1 MNNFWGLSEDEIK
14 KKFKS
19 ISEKKGDRIIREKIY
34 DILISRNLCI
44 EESTLRK
51 NLDDDLQKI
60 SDSINIL
67 DKNQAKATSI
77 FLYALVAHISG
88 KKEIYLEFLR
98 SNDVAKG
105 LFSNHII
112 NDEERNKKLDNFY
125 GIIGYSKAVMKVHQI
140 MVLGEYNKPIYTVVT
155 RDREA
160 MSKNDIRTFKWDYC
174 SMDEFIY
181 SIMCDYYA
189 TKRTGYYFKEN
200 DEFLLKMYYSL
211 YLYLTEDENKEEY
224 KKLTLN
230 YSQRSIESKKFAG
243 ITDFL
248 MLVDLSITFPEVFGD
263 IIDKPHKIVKAD
275 ESLLDFNKV
284 RAVPPL
290 SNEEKDLIKNL
301 KDEDIRIL
309 MEKPKKLKNKKDF
322 INNLVV
328 LKHNA
333 ENYLSK
339 NREKLERADDFS
351 QYLSEINTLF
361 YIQYE
366 LKNNDKLK
374 EILEASENIALQFRE
389 FVEKKT
395 SEYDEDE
402 EEIGFLTLGY
412 RLFELALM
420 FSLMED
426 NEKSKYYFKESSIY
440 LKGEVE
446 EKYFETPR
454 ESDGCSN
461 SFLKNAYAHI
471 MTGDVEKF
479 EAALYINPDIDYIED
494 DEELLEYEVTDPM
507 VLSVYED
514 TNIKELLKT
523 VKDMLRVDKA
533 YGREVSRQKEIYEV
547 LNKMVKFEK
556 SKDKEKAK
564 EAINKKLDKVYN
576 SIASI
581 NSYLEVY
588 PMYIGLKGITQYYLT
603 GVK

>member
-51 NLDDDLQKI
+51 NLDYDLQKI

-284 RAVPPL
+284 RAVTPL

-301 KDEDIRIL
+301 KDEDIRIF

-333 ENYLSK
+333 EIYLSK
-339 NREKLERADDFS
+339 NREKIERADDFS
-351 QYLSEINTLF
+351 QYLSELNTLF
-361 YIQYE
+361 YIQNE

-374 EILEASENIALQFRE
+374 EILEDSENIALQFRE

-420 FSLMED
+420 FDLMKD
-426 NEKSKYYFKESSIY
+426 DEKSKYYFKESSRY

-471 MTGDVEKF
+471 MTGDIDNFK
-479 EAALYINPDIDYIED
+479 AALYINPDIDYIED

-547 LNKMVKFEK
+547 LNKMVKLEK

-576 SIASI
+576 SIVSI

-588 PMYIGLKGITQYYLT
+588 PMYIGLKKF
-603 GVK
+603 V

>member
-284 RAVPPL
+284 RAVTPL

-374 EILEASENIALQFRE
+374 EILEDSEKIALQFRE

-426 NEKSKYYFKESSIY
+426 DEKSKYYFKESSIY

-547 LNKMVKFEK
+547 LDKIVKFEK

-588 PMYIGLKGITQYYLT
+588 PMYLGLKSLYS
-603 GVK
+603 

>member
-284 RAVPPL
+284 RAVTPL

-333 ENYLSK
+333 EIYLSK

-351 QYLSEINTLF
+351 QYLSELNILF

-374 EILEASENIALQFRE
+374 EILEDSEKIALQFRE

-426 NEKSKYYFKESSIY
+426 DEKSKYYFKESSIY

-547 LNKMVKFEK
+547 LNKIVKFEK

-588 PMYIGLKGITQYYLT
+588 PMYLGLKSLYS
-603 GVK
+603 

>member
-284 RAVPPL
+284 RAVTPL

-333 ENYLSK
+333 EIYLSK

-351 QYLSEINTLF
+351 QYLSELNILF

-374 EILEASENIALQFRE
+374 EILEDSENIALQFRE

-426 NEKSKYYFKESSIY
+426 DEKSKYYFKESSIY

-547 LNKMVKFEK
+547 LNKIVKFEK

-588 PMYIGLKGITQYYLT
+588 PMYLGLKSLYS
-603 GVK
+603 

>member
-284 RAVPPL
+284 RAVTPL

-374 EILEASENIALQFRE
+374 EILEDSEKIALQFRE

-412 RLFELALM
+412 RLIELALM

-547 LNKMVKFEK
+547 LNKIVKFEK

-588 PMYIGLKGITQYYLT
+588 PMYLGLKSLYS
-603 GVK
+603 

>member
-1 MNNFWGLSEDEIK
+1 MNRFSSLSEDEIK
-14 KKFKS
+14 EKFRQF
-19 ISEKKGDRIIREKIY
+19 SEEPRGPRVRKFIY
-34 DILISRNLCI
+34 DILLKNPINR
-44 EESTLRK
+44 EEFDFKK
-51 NLDDDLQKI
+51 NLNLDVEKI
-60 SDSINIL
+60 KTANNSGH
-67 DKNQAKATSI
+67 KNQSI
-77 FLYALVAHISG
+77 ASDFFIYGLVAHIFGDEKTYIELLSSDEFQNG
-88 KKEIYLEFLR
+88 IFDTDMKKNEKWCKELTR
-98 SNDVAKG
+98 
-105 LFSNHII
+105 
-112 NDEERNKKLDNFY
+112 FY
-125 GIIGYSKAVMKVHQI
+125 GVIRYDITTIKIHEI
-140 MVLGEYNKPIYTVVT
+140 MVLRKYNKPIYTVVT

-284 RAVPPL
+284 RAVTPL

-333 ENYLSK
+333 EIYLSK

-351 QYLSEINTLF
+351 QYLSELNILF

-374 EILEASENIALQFRE
+374 EILEDSENIALQFRE

-426 NEKSKYYFKESSIY
+426 DEKSKYYFKESSIY

-547 LNKMVKFEK
+547 LNKIVKFEK

-588 PMYIGLKGITQYYLT
+588 PMYLGLKSLYS
-603 GVK
+603 

>member
-284 RAVPPL
+284 RAVTPL

-374 EILEASENIALQFRE
+374 EILEDSENIALQFRE

-426 NEKSKYYFKESSIY
+426 DEKSKYYFKESSIY

-494 DEELLEYEVTDPM
+494 DEELLEYKVTDPM

-547 LNKMVKFEK
+547 LDKIVKFEK

-588 PMYIGLKGITQYYLT
+588 PMYLGLKSLYS
-603 GVK
+603 

>member
-284 RAVPPL
+284 RAVTPL

-333 ENYLSK
+333 EIYLSK

-351 QYLSEINTLF
+351 QYLSELNTLF
-361 YIQYE
+361 YIQHE
-366 LKNNDKLK
+366 LKNDDKLK
-374 EILEASENIALQFRE
+374 GILEASENIALQFRE

-547 LNKMVKFEK
+547 LNKIVKLEK

-576 SIASI
+576 SIVSI

-588 PMYIGLKGITQYYLT
+588 PMYIGLKKF
-603 GVK
+603 V

>member
-284 RAVPPL
+284 RAVTPL

-374 EILEASENIALQFRE
+374 EILEDSENIALQFRE

-412 RLFELALM
+412 RLIELALM

-523 VKDMLRVDKA
+523 VKNMLRVDKA

-547 LNKMVKFEK
+547 LDKIVKFEK

-588 PMYIGLKGITQYYLT
+588 PMYLGLKSLYS
-603 GVK
+603 

>member
-284 RAVPPL
+284 RAVTPL

-374 EILEASENIALQFRE
+374 EILEDSENIALQFRE

-412 RLFELALM
+412 RLIELALM

-533 YGREVSRQKEIYEV
+533 YGREVSRQKEICEV
-547 LNKMVKFEK
+547 LNKIVKLEK

-588 PMYIGLKGITQYYLT
+588 PMYLGLKSLYS
-603 GVK
+603 

>member
-98 SNDVAKG
+98 SNDVSKG

-284 RAVPPL
+284 RAVTPL

-301 KDEDIRIL
+301 KDDDIRIL

-333 ENYLSK
+333 EIYLSK
-339 NREKLERADDFS
+339 NREKIERADDFS
-351 QYLSEINTLF
+351 QYLSELNTLF
-361 YIQYE
+361 YIQHE

-374 EILEASENIALQFRE
+374 EILEDSENIALQFRE

-420 FSLMED
+420 FDLMKYD
-426 NEKSKYYFKESSIY
+426 EKSKYYFKESSRY

-471 MTGDVEKF
+471 MTGDIQKF

-533 YGREVSRQKEIYEV
+533 YGREVSRQKEICEV
-547 LNKMVKFEK
+547 LNKIVKLEK

-588 PMYIGLKGITQYYLT
+588 TMYLGLKSLYS
-603 GVK
+603 

>member
-51 NLDDDLQKI
+51 NLDYDLQKI

-98 SNDVAKG
+98 SNDVSKG

-248 MLVDLSITFPEVFGD
+248 MLLDLSITFPEVFGD

-284 RAVPPL
+284 RAVTPL

-301 KDEDIRIL
+301 KDEDIRIF

-351 QYLSEINTLF
+351 QYLSELNTLF
-361 YIQYE
+361 YIQNE
-366 LKNNDKLK
+366 LKNDDKLK
-374 EILEASENIALQFRE
+374 EILEDSENIALQFRE

-420 FSLMED
+420 FDLMKD
-426 NEKSKYYFKESSIY
+426 DEKSKYYFKESSRY

-471 MTGDVEKF
+471 MTGDIDNFK
-479 EAALYINPDIDYIED
+479 AALYINPDIDYIED

-547 LNKMVKFEK
+547 LNKMVKLEK

-576 SIASI
+576 SIVSI

-588 PMYIGLKGITQYYLT
+588 PMYIGLKKFI
-603 GVK
+603 

>member
-1 MNNFWGLSEDEIK
+1 MAHILGDEKTYIELLSSDEFQNGIFDTDMK
-14 KKFKS
+14 KNERWCKELTSFY
-19 ISEKKGDRIIREKIY
+19 GVIRY
-34 DILISRNLCI
+34 DIATI
-44 EESTLRK
+44 
-51 NLDDDLQKI
+51 KI
-60 SDSINIL
+60 
-67 DKNQAKATSI
+67 
-77 FLYALVAHISG
+77 H
-88 KKEIYLEFLR
+88 E
-98 SNDVAKG
+98 
-105 LFSNHII
+105 
-112 NDEERNKKLDNFY
+112 
-125 GIIGYSKAVMKVHQI
+125 I
-140 MVLGEYNKPIYTVVT
+140 MVLRKYDKPIYTVVT

-181 SIMCDYYA
+181 SIMCDYY
-189 TKRTGYYFKEN
+189 
-200 DEFLLKMYYSL
+200 
-211 YLYLTEDENKEEY
+211 
-224 KKLTLN
+224 
-230 YSQRSIESKKFAG
+230 
-243 ITDFL
+243 TDFL

-284 RAVPPL
+284 KAVTPL
-290 SNEEKDLIKNL
+290 SNVEKDLIKNL

-333 ENYLSK
+333 EIYLSK
-339 NREKLERADDFS
+339 DKEKLERADDFS
-351 QYLSEINTLF
+351 QYLSELNTLF

-374 EILEASENIALQFRE
+374 EILEDSEKIALQFRE

-420 FSLMED
+420 FSLMEED
-426 NEKSKYYFKESSIY
+426 GKSKYYFKESSIY

-461 SFLKNAYAHI
+461 SFLKNTYAHI
-471 MTGDVEKF
+471 MNGDVDNFK
-479 EAALYINPDIDYIED
+479 AALYINPDIDYIED

-533 YGREVSRQKEIYEV
+533 YGREVSRQKEICEV
-547 LNKMVKFEK
+547 LNKIVKLEK

-588 PMYIGLKGITQYYLT
+588 PMYLGLKSLYS
-603 GVK
+603 

>member
-44 EESTLRK
+44 EELTLRK

-67 DKNQAKATSI
+67 DKKQAKATSI

-224 KKLTLN
+224 KKLALN

-284 RAVPPL
+284 KAVNPL
-290 SNEEKDLIKNL
+290 SNVEKYLIKNL

-309 MEKPKKLKNKKDF
+309 MEKPKKLKNKKNF

-333 ENYLSK
+333 EIYLSK
-339 NREKLERADDFS
+339 NKEKLERADDFS
-351 QYLSEINTLF
+351 QYLSELNTLF

-374 EILEASENIALQFRE
+374 EILEDSEKIALQFRE

-420 FSLMED
+420 FSLMEED
-426 NEKSKYYFKESSIY
+426 GKSKYYFKESSIY

-461 SFLKNAYAHI
+461 SFLKNTYAHI
-471 MTGDVEKF
+471 MNGDVDNFK
-479 EAALYINPDIDYIED
+479 AALYINPDIDYIED

-533 YGREVSRQKEIYEV
+533 YGREVSRQKEIYEI
-547 LNKMVKFEK
+547 LNKMVKLEN
-556 SKDKEKAK
+556 SKDKEKVK
-564 EAINKKLDKVYN
+564 EAINKK
-576 SIASI
+576 
-581 NSYLEVY
+581 
-588 PMYIGLKGITQYYLT
+588 
-603 GVK
+603 

>member
-34 DILISRNLCI
+34 GILISRNLCI

-284 RAVPPL
+284 RAVTPL

-333 ENYLSK
+333 EIYLSK

-351 QYLSEINTLF
+351 QYLSELNILF

-374 EILEASENIALQFRE
+374 EILEDSENIALQFRE
-389 FVEKKT
+389 FVETKT

-426 NEKSKYYFKESSIY
+426 DEKSKYYFKESSIY

-547 LNKMVKFEK
+547 LNKIVKFEK

-588 PMYIGLKGITQYYLT
+588 PMYLGLKSLYS
-603 GVK
+603 

>member
-284 RAVPPL
+284 RAVTPL

-374 EILEASENIALQFRE
+374 EILEDSEKIALQFRE

-426 NEKSKYYFKESSIY
+426 DEKSKYYFKESSIY

-547 LNKMVKFEK
+547 LNKIVKFEK

-588 PMYIGLKGITQYYLT
+588 PMYLGLKSLYS
-603 GVK
+603 

>member
-284 RAVPPL
+284 RAVTPL

-333 ENYLSK
+333 EIYLSK

-351 QYLSEINTLF
+351 QYLSELNILF

-374 EILEASENIALQFRE
+374 EILEDSENIALQFRE

-426 NEKSKYYFKESSIY
+426 DEKSKYYFKESSIY

-523 VKDMLRVDKA
+523 VKNMLRVDKA

-547 LNKMVKFEK
+547 LNKIVKFEK

-588 PMYIGLKGITQYYLT
+588 PMYLGLKSLYS
-603 GVK
+603 

>member
-284 RAVPPL
+284 RAVTPL

-333 ENYLSK
+333 EIYLSK

-351 QYLSEINTLF
+351 QYLSELNILF

-374 EILEASENIALQFRE
+374 EILEDSENIALQFRE

-412 RLFELALM
+412 RLIELALM

-547 LNKMVKFEK
+547 LDKIVKFEK

-588 PMYIGLKGITQYYLT
+588 PMYLGLKSLYS
-603 GVK
+603 

>member
-284 RAVPPL
+284 RAVTPL

-333 ENYLSK
+333 EIYLSK

-351 QYLSEINTLF
+351 QYLSELNILF

-374 EILEASENIALQFRE
+374 EILEDSENIALQFRE

-426 NEKSKYYFKESSIY
+426 DEKSKYYFKESSIY

-547 LNKMVKFEK
+547 LNKIVKFEK

-588 PMYIGLKGITQYYLT
+588 PMYVGLKKF
-603 GVK
+603 V

>member
-1 MNNFWGLSEDEIK
+1 MNRFSSLSEDEIK
-14 KKFKS
+14 EKFRQF
-19 ISEKKGDRIIREKIY
+19 SEEPRGPRVRKFIY
-34 DILISRNLCI
+34 DILLKNPINR
-44 EESTLRK
+44 EEFDFKK
-51 NLDDDLQKI
+51 NLNLDVEKI
-60 SDSINIL
+60 KTANNSGH
-67 DKNQAKATSI
+67 KNQSI
-77 FLYALVAHISG
+77 ASDFFIYGLVAHIFGDEKTYIELLSSDEFQNG
-88 KKEIYLEFLR
+88 IFDTDMKKNEKWCKELTR
-98 SNDVAKG
+98 
-105 LFSNHII
+105 
-112 NDEERNKKLDNFY
+112 FY
-125 GIIGYSKAVMKVHQI
+125 GVIRYDITTIKIHEI
-140 MVLGEYNKPIYTVVT
+140 MVLRKYNKPIYTVVT

-160 MSKNDIRTFKWDYC
+160 MSKNEIKTFKWDYC

-284 RAVPPL
+284 RAVTPL

-333 ENYLSK
+333 EIYLSK

-351 QYLSEINTLF
+351 QYLSELNILF

-374 EILEASENIALQFRE
+374 EILEDSENIALQFRE

-426 NEKSKYYFKESSIY
+426 DEKSKYYFKESSIY

-547 LNKMVKFEK
+547 LNKIVKFEK

-588 PMYIGLKGITQYYLT
+588 PMYLGLKSLYS
-603 GVK
+603 

>member
-284 RAVPPL
+284 RAVTPL

-374 EILEASENIALQFRE
+374 EILEDSEKIALQFRE

-412 RLFELALM
+412 RLIELALM

-523 VKDMLRVDKA
+523 VKNMLRVDKA

-547 LNKMVKFEK
+547 LNKIVKFEK

-588 PMYIGLKGITQYYLT
+588 PMYVGLKKF
-603 GVK
+603 V

>member
-284 RAVPPL
+284 RAVTPL

-333 ENYLSK
+333 EIYLSK

-351 QYLSEINTLF
+351 QYLSELNILF

-374 EILEASENIALQFRE
+374 EILEDSENIALQFRE

-426 NEKSKYYFKESSIY
+426 DEKSKYYFKESSIY

-523 VKDMLRVDKA
+523 VKNMLRVDKA

-547 LNKMVKFEK
+547 LDKIVKFEK

-588 PMYIGLKGITQYYLT
+588 PMYLGLKSLYS
-603 GVK
+603 

>member
-98 SNDVAKG
+98 SNDVSKG

-284 RAVPPL
+284 KAVTPL

-333 ENYLSK
+333 EIYLSK
-339 NREKLERADDFS
+339 DKEKLERADDFS
-351 QYLSEINTLF
+351 QYLSELNTLF

-374 EILEASENIALQFRE
+374 EILEDSEKIALQFRE

-420 FSLMED
+420 FSLMEED
-426 NEKSKYYFKESSIY
+426 GKSKYYFKESSIY

-461 SFLKNAYAHI
+461 SFLKNTYAHI
-471 MTGDVEKF
+471 MNGDVDNFK
-479 EAALYINPDIDYIED
+479 AALYINPDIDYIED

-533 YGREVSRQKEIYEV
+533 YGREVSRQKEICEV
-547 LNKMVKFEK
+547 LNKIVKLEK

-588 PMYIGLKGITQYYLT
+588 PMYLGLKSLYS
-603 GVK
+603 

>member
-284 RAVPPL
+284 RAVTPL

-374 EILEASENIALQFRE
+374 EILEDSEKIALQFRE

-426 NEKSKYYFKESSIY
+426 DEKSKYYFKESSIY

-523 VKDMLRVDKA
+523 VKNMLRVDKA

-547 LNKMVKFEK
+547 LNKIVKFEK

-588 PMYIGLKGITQYYLT
+588 PMYLGLKSLYS
-603 GVK
+603 

>member
-284 RAVPPL
+284 RAVTPL

-374 EILEASENIALQFRE
+374 EILEDSEKIALQFRE

-412 RLFELALM
+412 RLIELALM

-547 LNKMVKFEK
+547 LDKIVKFEK

-588 PMYIGLKGITQYYLT
+588 PMYLGLKSLYS
-603 GVK
+603 

>member
-284 RAVPPL
+284 RAVTPL

-351 QYLSEINTLF
+351 QYLSEINILF

-374 EILEASENIALQFRE
+374 EILEDSENIALQFRE

-426 NEKSKYYFKESSIY
+426 DEKSKYYFKESSIY

-523 VKDMLRVDKA
+523 VKNMLRVDKA

-547 LNKMVKFEK
+547 LNKIVKFEK

-588 PMYIGLKGITQYYLT
+588 PMYLGLKSLYS
-603 GVK
+603 

>member
-44 EESTLRK
+44 EELTLRK

-67 DKNQAKATSI
+67 DKKQAKATSI

-224 KKLTLN
+224 KKLALN

-284 RAVPPL
+284 KAVTPL
-290 SNEEKDLIKNL
+290 SNVEKYLIKNL

-309 MEKPKKLKNKKDF
+309 MEKPKKLKNKKNF

-333 ENYLSK
+333 EIYLSK
-339 NREKLERADDFS
+339 NKEKLERADDFS
-351 QYLSEINTLF
+351 QYLSELNTLF

-374 EILEASENIALQFRE
+374 EILEDSEKIALQFRE

-420 FSLMED
+420 FSLMEED
-426 NEKSKYYFKESSIY
+426 GKSKYYFKESSIY

-461 SFLKNAYAHI
+461 SFLKNTYAHI
-471 MTGDVEKF
+471 MNGDVDNFK
-479 EAALYINPDIDYIED
+479 AALYINPDIDYIED

-533 YGREVSRQKEIYEV
+533 YGREVSRQKEIYEI
-547 LNKMVKFEK
+547 LNKMVKLEN
-556 SKDKEKAK
+556 SKDKEKVK

-588 PMYIGLKGITQYYLT
+588 PMYLGLKSLYS
-603 GVK
+603 

>member
-284 RAVPPL
+284 RAVTPL

-374 EILEASENIALQFRE
+374 EILEDSEKIALQFRE

-412 RLFELALM
+412 RLIELALM

-523 VKDMLRVDKA
+523 VKNMLRVDKA

-547 LNKMVKFEK
+547 LDKIVKFEK

-588 PMYIGLKGITQYYLT
+588 PMYLGLKSLYS
-603 GVK
+603 

>member
-1 MNNFWGLSEDEIK
+1 MNRFSSLSEDEIK
-14 KKFKS
+14 EKFRQF
-19 ISEKKGDRIIREKIY
+19 SEEPRGPRVRKFIY
-34 DILISRNLCI
+34 DILLKNPINR
-44 EESTLRK
+44 EEFDFKK
-51 NLDDDLQKI
+51 NLNLDVEKI
-60 SDSINIL
+60 KTANNSGH
-67 DKNQAKATSI
+67 KNQSI
-77 FLYALVAHISG
+77 ASDFFIYGLVAHIFGDEKTYIELLSSDEFQNG
-88 KKEIYLEFLR
+88 IFDTDMKKNEKWCKELTR
-98 SNDVAKG
+98 
-105 LFSNHII
+105 
-112 NDEERNKKLDNFY
+112 FY
-125 GIIGYSKAVMKVHQI
+125 GVIRYDITTIKIHEI
-140 MVLGEYNKPIYTVVT
+140 MVLRKYNKPIYTVVT

-160 MSKNDIRTFKWDYC
+160 MSKNEIKTFKWDYC

-181 SIMCDYYA
+181 SVLCDLYV
-189 TKRTGYYFKEN
+189 TKRVGRYYKKN

-224 KKLTLN
+224 KKLDLN
-230 YSQRSIESKKFAG
+230 YAQKAIESDYFDVVF
-243 ITDFL
+243 DFI

-284 RAVPPL
+284 KAVTPL

-333 ENYLSK
+333 EIYLSK

-351 QYLSEINTLF
+351 QYLSELNILF

-374 EILEASENIALQFRE
+374 EILEDSEKIALQFRE

-412 RLFELALM
+412 RLIELALM

-547 LNKMVKFEK
+547 LNKIVKFEK

-588 PMYIGLKGITQYYLT
+588 PMYLGLKSLYS
-603 GVK
+603 

>member
-284 RAVPPL
+284 RAVTPL

-333 ENYLSK
+333 EIYLSK

-351 QYLSEINTLF
+351 QYLSELNILF

-374 EILEASENIALQFRE
+374 EILEDSEKIALQFRE

-426 NEKSKYYFKESSIY
+426 DEKSKYYFKESSIY

-523 VKDMLRVDKA
+523 VKNMLRVDKA

-547 LNKMVKFEK
+547 LNKIVKFEK

-588 PMYIGLKGITQYYLT
+588 PMYLGLKSLYS
-603 GVK
+603 

>member
-1 MNNFWGLSEDEIK
+1 MNRFSSLSENEIK
-14 KKFKS
+14 EKFRQF
-19 ISEKKGDRIIREKIY
+19 SEEPRGPKVRKFIY
-34 DILISRNLCI
+34 DILFKNPINR
-44 EESTLRK
+44 EEFDFKK
-51 NLDDDLQKI
+51 NL
-60 SDSINIL
+60 NL
-67 DKNQAKATSI
+67 DVEEIKTANNLGNKNQSI
-77 FLYALVAHISG
+77 ASDFFIYGLVAHIFGNEKTYIELLSSDEFQNG
-88 KKEIYLEFLR
+88 IFDTDMKKNEKWCKELTR
-98 SNDVAKG
+98 
-105 LFSNHII
+105 
-112 NDEERNKKLDNFY
+112 FY
-125 GIIGYSKAVMKVHQI
+125 SVIGYSRVTKKIHEI
-140 MVLGEYNKPIYTVVT
+140 MVFKKYEKPIYTVVT

-160 MSKNDIRTFKWDYC
+160 MSKNEIKTFKWDYC
-174 SMDEFIY
+174 SMDESIY
-181 SIMCDYYA
+181 SVLCDLYV
-189 TKRTGYYFKEN
+189 TKRVGRYYKKN

-224 KKLTLN
+224 KKLALN
-230 YSQRSIESKKFAG
+230 YAQKAIESDYFNVVF
-243 ITDFL
+243 DFI

-284 RAVPPL
+284 KAVTTL
-290 SNEEKDLIKNL
+290 SNVEKDLIKNL

-339 NREKLERADDFS
+339 NKEKLERADDFS
-351 QYLSEINTLF
+351 QYLSELNTLF

-366 LKNNDKLK
+366 LKNDDKLK
-374 EILEASENIALQFRE
+374 EILEDSENRALQFRE

-426 NEKSKYYFKESSIY
+426 DEKSKYYFKESSIN

-461 SFLKNAYAHI
+461 SFLKNTYAHI
-471 MTGDVEKF
+471 MTGDVDNFK
-479 EAALYINPDIDYIED
+479 AALYINPDIDYIED

-533 YGREVSRQKEIYEV
+533 YGREVSRQKEICEV
-547 LNKMVKFEK
+547 LNKIVKLEK

-588 PMYIGLKGITQYYLT
+588 PMYLGLKSLYS
-603 GVK
+603 

>member
-284 RAVPPL
+284 RAVTPL

-333 ENYLSK
+333 EIYLSK

-351 QYLSEINTLF
+351 QYLSELNILF

-374 EILEASENIALQFRE
+374 EILEDSEKIALQFRE

-426 NEKSKYYFKESSIY
+426 DEKSKYYFKESSIY

-547 LNKMVKFEK
+547 LDKIVKFEK

-588 PMYIGLKGITQYYLT
+588 PMYLGLKSLYS
-603 GVK
+603 

>member
-34 DILISRNLCI
+34 GILISRNLCI

-284 RAVPPL
+284 RAVTPL

-333 ENYLSK
+333 EIYLSK

-351 QYLSEINTLF
+351 QYLSELNILF

-374 EILEASENIALQFRE
+374 EILEDSENIALQFRE

-426 NEKSKYYFKESSIY
+426 DEKSKYYFKESSIY

-547 LNKMVKFEK
+547 LNKIVKFEK

-588 PMYIGLKGITQYYLT
+588 PMYLGLKSLYS
-603 GVK
+603 

>member
-284 RAVPPL
+284 RAVTPL

-333 ENYLSK
+333 EIYLSK

-351 QYLSEINTLF
+351 QYLSELNILF

-374 EILEASENIALQFRE
+374 EILEDSENIALQFRE

-426 NEKSKYYFKESSIY
+426 DEKSKYYFKESSIY

-533 YGREVSRQKEIYEV
+533 YGREVSRQKEIYEI
-547 LNKMVKFEK
+547 LNKMVKLEN
-556 SKDKEKAK
+556 SKDKEKVK

-588 PMYIGLKGITQYYLT
+588 PMYLGLKSLYS
-603 GVK
+603 

>member
-284 RAVPPL
+284 RAVTPL

-333 ENYLSK
+333 EIYLSK

-351 QYLSEINTLF
+351 QYLSELNILF

-374 EILEASENIALQFRE
+374 EILEDSENIALQFRE

-426 NEKSKYYFKESSIY
+426 DEKSKYYFKESSIY

-547 LNKMVKFEK
+547 LDKIVKFEK

-588 PMYIGLKGITQYYLT
+588 PMYLGLKSLYS
-603 GVK
+603 

>member
-284 RAVPPL
+284 RAVTPL

-333 ENYLSK
+333 EIYLSK

-351 QYLSEINTLF
+351 QYLSELNILF

-374 EILEASENIALQFRE
+374 EILEDSENIALQFRE

-412 RLFELALM
+412 RLIELALM

-523 VKDMLRVDKA
+523 VKNMLRVDKA

-547 LNKMVKFEK
+547 LNKIVKFEK

-588 PMYIGLKGITQYYLT
+588 PMYLGLKSLYS
-603 GVK
+603 

>member
-98 SNDVAKG
+98 SNDVSKG

-284 RAVPPL
+284 KAVTTL

-333 ENYLSK
+333 EIYLSK
-339 NREKLERADDFS
+339 NREKIERADDFS
-351 QYLSEINTLF
+351 QYLSELNTLF

-366 LKNNDKLK
+366 LKNDDKLK
-374 EILEASENIALQFRE
+374 EILEDSEKIALQFRE

-420 FSLMED
+420 FSLMEED
-426 NEKSKYYFKESSIY
+426 GKSKYYFKESSIY

-471 MTGDVEKF
+471 MNGDVDNFK
-479 EAALYINPDIDYIED
+479 AALYINPDIDYIED

-533 YGREVSRQKEIYEV
+533 YGREVSRQKEICEV
-547 LNKMVKFEK
+547 LNKIVKLEK

-588 PMYIGLKGITQYYLT
+588 PMYLGLKSLYS
-603 GVK
+603 